1 MEAKE
6 KIDFKDGFTIK
17 DTGWIKAPTLSEL
30 KKKVQEEVEKIK
42 PELISADV
50 SFGKF
55 EFHKYN
61 AHFTLDVS
69 FESDGIEDF
78 EQKINSLYPLFDN
91 DGNSVVVNNY
101 MVRMSALAST

>member
-1 MEAKE
+1 MEE
-6 KIDFKDGFTIK
+6 KKDFKNALTVK
-17 DTGWIKAPTLSEL
+17 DTGWIKAPTLREL
-30 KKKVQEEVEKIK
+30 KNKVQEEIEKIK

-78 EQKINSLYPLFDN
+78 ENKINSLYPLFDN

-101 MVRMSALAST
+101 MVRMCALAST